1 MTKYPVGKC
10 QELENF
16 MVRRRGNRKN
26 TENAKFNQRYREAN
40 QTHIHTGKTEKQKC
54 TETLRENE
62 GQIITKKQVD

>member
-40 QTHIHTGKTEKQKC
+40 QTHRQN
-54 TETLRENE
+54 REAKVHGN
-62 GQIITKKQVD
+62 TKRK